1 METDATNVTTPHKT
15 RRSPPEVQRPEALW
29 VSVCKYQSYNPGW
42 NTEHLTY
49 ARKIAPEEELL
60 QEYLRVQKTECDAE
74 LEEELSQLAKPFL
87 ECTIHG

>member
-1 METDATNVTTPHKT
+1 MGVRATIQDET
-15 RRSPPEVQRPEALW
+15 
-29 VSVCKYQSYNPGW
+29 QSIC
-42 NTEHLTY
+42 TY

-60 QEYLRVQKTECDAE
+60 QEYLRVLKTECDAG

>member
-1 METDATNVTTPHKT
+1 MPLMSQLLRKHGGLHPKSSALRLYGCQFVSIRATIQDET
-15 RRSPPEVQRPEALW
+15 
-29 VSVCKYQSYNPGW
+29 QSICA
-42 NTEHLTY
+42 Y

-87 ECTIHG
+87 ECTING